1 MEKKEYMRINN
12 NPAKVVMLAMALV
25 LTSFTLSFAQPHPE
39 YKFKVHNNTK
49 QNIKKIEVSEDG
61 KTWGEFDIGSGIK
74 AGATDTLVWDKS
86 TDNGNCEQ
94 YFRATFADG
103 ERSDA
108 VKFDFCEKDLVLEF
122 N

>member
-1 MEKKEYMRINN
+1 MRVNRN
-12 NPAKVVMLAMALV
+12 FGKLVVLAMALV
-25 LTSFTLSFAQPHPE
+25 LMSFTLSFAKTNFE

-49 QNIKKIEVSEDG
+49 QDIKKIEVSENG
-61 KTWGEFDIGSGIK
+61 KSWGLFDIGDGIK

-86 TDNGNCEQ
+86 TDNGNCEW
-94 YFRATFADG
+94 YFRATFRDG
-103 ERSDA
+103 EVSDS